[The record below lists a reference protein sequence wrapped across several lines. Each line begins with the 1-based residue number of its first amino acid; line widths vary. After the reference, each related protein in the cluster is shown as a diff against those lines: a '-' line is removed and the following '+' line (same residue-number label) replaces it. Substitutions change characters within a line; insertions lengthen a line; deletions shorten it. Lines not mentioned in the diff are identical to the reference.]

1 MQYVAMAEHPP
12 QLCPT
17 SNAQIRDI
25 LKEGVN
31 HIPALAQKLG
41 IEILSVRV
49 FGPDHIIMSI
59 IEAGDIEAVRSFFL
73 ESGFIQ
79 WNTIKIHATWSLE
92 EALEKIENLAP
103 IF

>member
-1 MQYVAMAEHPP
+1 MQYVVMAEHPP
-12 QLCPT
+12 QLCPS
-17 SNAQIRDI
+17 SNAQIRASV
-25 LKEGVN
+25 KQGVP
-31 HIPALAQKLG
+31 HLPALAQKLG
-41 IEILSVRV
+41 VEVISLRV

-79 WNTIKIHATWSLE
+79 WNTINIHATWSLE
-92 EALEKIENLAP
+92 EALEKIESLTP